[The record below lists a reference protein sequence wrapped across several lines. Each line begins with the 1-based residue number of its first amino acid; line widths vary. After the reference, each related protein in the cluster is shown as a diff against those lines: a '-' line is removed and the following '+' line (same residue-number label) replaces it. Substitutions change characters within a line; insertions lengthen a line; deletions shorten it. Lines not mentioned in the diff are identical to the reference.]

1 MAPLNKGTLVIALQL
16 VGMGWYVAV
25 CIIGGLLGGVWLDRK
40 LDMLPVFTLA
50 GVVLGTVMAFYGIYK
65 MVLPL
70 LNNVQ
75 GIDKQNGEQ

>member
-1 MAPLNKGTLVIALQL
+1 VAPLNKGTLVIALQL
-16 VGMGWYVAV
+16 IGMGWYVAV

-40 LDMLPVFTLA
+40 LDVLPVFTLA

-75 GIDKQNGEQ
+75 GIDKQNGER

>member
-1 MAPLNKGTLVIALQL
+1 MNKGTLVIALQL
-16 VGMGWYVAV
+16 IGMGWYVAV

-40 LDMLPVFTLA
+40 LDVLPVFTLA

-75 GIDKQNGEQ
+75 GIDKQNGER

>member
-16 VGMGWYVAV
+16 IGMGWYVAV

-40 LDMLPVFTLA
+40 LDVLPVFTLA

-75 GIDKQNGEQ
+75 GIDKQNGER

>member
-1 MAPLNKGTLVIALQL
+1 MNKGTLVVALQL
-16 VGMGWYVAV
+16 IGMGWYVAA

-40 LDMLPVFTLA
+40 LGVLPVFTLA

-75 GIDKQNGEQ
+75 GIDKQNGER

>member
-1 MAPLNKGTLVIALQL
+1 LNKGTLVIALQL
-16 VGMGWYVAV
+16 IGMGWYVAV

-40 LDMLPVFTLA
+40 LDVLPVFTLA

-75 GIDKQNGEQ
+75 GIDKQNGER

>member
-1 MAPLNKGTLVIALQL
+1 
-16 VGMGWYVAV
+16 MGWYVAV

>member
-1 MAPLNKGTLVIALQL
+1 
-16 VGMGWYVAV
+16 
-25 CIIGGLLGGVWLDRK
+25 LDV
-40 LDMLPVFTLA
+40 LPVFTLA

-75 GIDKQNGEQ
+75 GIDKQNGER

>member
-1 MAPLNKGTLVIALQL
+1 MNKGTLVIALQL